1 MGHMKKI
8 FQQRKWLLAFFVI
21 AAFLIVLAAEQISS
35 SHNASASIEVAGS
48 AVFAPPPNIAEI
60 KDNVTVLK
68 NLTYGE
74 KADSVLDIYHPE
86 NINESIPVIL
96 WIHGGGYIGGSK
108 DSRQDYGMALA
119 EAGYLV
125 ANINYTLAPE
135 QLYPG
140 PIFQANEAIAYLQQH
155 AAQYGGDMKRLFIG
169 GDSAG
174 AQIASQVAAVI
185 SNAELANTLEIL
197 PAIAAD
203 HLSGAL
209 LMCGLFDMQTVRTT
223 EFPNID
229 KFLAAYTGAEP
240 FESYQ
245 RIDELSTVNHITPAY
260 PPVFITVGDADPFFS
275 QSEELVSILQSH
287 QIAVDSVFFEGSNKG
302 LKHEYQYA
310 LDTVDA
316 QETLEKTLNFLF
328 VKSQ

>member
-1 MGHMKKI
+1 MGHVKEI
-8 FQQRKWLLAFFVI
+8 VQRRKWLIVISAI
-21 AAFLIVLAAEQISS
+21 AAFLIVLATEQISS

-48 AVFAPPPNIAEI
+48 AVFAPPPDSAAI
-60 KDNVTVLK
+60 KDSVTVLK
-68 NLTYGE
+68 NLSYGD

-86 NINESIPVIL
+86 DINGSIPVIL
-96 WIHGGGYIGGSK
+96 WIHGGGYVGGSK

-135 QLYPG
+135 QHYPG

-155 AAQYGGDMKRLFIG
+155 AAQYGGDMNRLFIG

-185 SNAELANTLEIL
+185 SNAELADALSIL
-197 PAIAAD
+197 PAVAAEQ
-203 HLSGAL
+203 LSGAL

-229 KFLAAYTGAEP
+229 KFLAAYTGVEP
-240 FESYQ
+240 FESYE
-245 RIDELSTVNHITPAY
+245 RIDELSTVNHITAAY

-275 QSEELVSILQSH
+275 QSEELVSILQSYK
-287 QIAVDSVFFEGSNKG
+287 IAVDSVFFEGSNKG

-316 QETLEKTLNFLF
+316 QETLKKTLNFLF
-328 VKSQ
+328 INGQ

>member
-1 MGHMKKI
+1 MGQLKKI
-8 FQQRKWLLAFFVI
+8 VRRRKWLLAFSVI
-21 AAFLIVLAAEQISS
+21 AAFFFVLAAEQISS

-60 KDNVTVLK
+60 KNTVKVLK
-68 NLTYGE
+68 NLSYGD

-96 WIHGGGYIGGSK
+96 WIHGGGYVGGSK

-140 PIFQANEAIAYLQQH
+140 PIFQANEAIAYLKQH
-155 AAQYGGDMKRLFIG
+155 AAQYGGDMERLFIG

-185 SNAELANTLEIL
+185 SNAELANTLGIL
-197 PAIAAD
+197 PAIAAE
-203 HLSGAL
+203 HLNGAL

-229 KFLAAYTGAEP
+229 KFLAAYTGVEP

-287 QIAVDSVFFEGSNKG
+287 QIAVDSVFFKGSNKG

-310 LDTVDA
+310 LDTVEA
-316 QETLEKTLNFLF
+316 QETLKKTLNFLF
-328 VKSQ
+328 VNGQ